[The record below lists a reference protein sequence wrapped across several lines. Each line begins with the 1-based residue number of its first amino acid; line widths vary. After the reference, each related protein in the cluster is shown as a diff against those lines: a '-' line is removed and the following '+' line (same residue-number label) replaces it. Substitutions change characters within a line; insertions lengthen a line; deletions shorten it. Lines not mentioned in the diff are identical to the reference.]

1 MRLDFMSDKIPA
13 IDQTF
18 EVLEKMVDVIQGYNA
33 RNEKEELKL
42 ALTGKRVEFD
52 RLYSS
57 CEKDNNQND
66 GIKAFQLIQQYVERV
81 KGQYDRNPVDN
92 ARVKSETLHAR
103 QVANFFLDVCRDICG
118 MLQNT
123 PQTDT
128 AYSTM
133 IQEQLATYTPITF
146 DYVEG
151 MQRRREATH
160 RQLKAAGKLGAL
172 LAKLKAVL

>member
-1 MRLDFMSDKIPA
+1 MCLDFMSDKITA

-18 EVLEKMVDVIQGYNA
+18 EVLEQMVDVIQGYNA
-33 RNEKEELKL
+33 RNEKEELKG
-42 ALTGKRVEFD
+42 ALTAKRVEFD

-57 CEKDNNQND
+57 CEKDNNKND
-66 GIKAFQLIQQYVERV
+66 GIKAFKLIEKYVERV
-81 KGQYDRNPVDN
+81 KDQYDKNPVDN
-92 ARVKSETLHAR
+92 ATVKSKTSHAR
-103 QVANFFLDVCRDICG
+103 QVAYFFLDMCRDICG

-123 PQTDT
+123 PQTDI

-146 DYVEG
+146 DHVEG

-160 RQLKAAGKLGAL
+160 RQLKATEKLGAL
-172 LAKLKAVL
+172 LAKLKAVV